1 MIHIKSENLPIFKG
15 QLYLCLAD
23 SHEEIQEYFKDEVFD
38 EISTANG
45 LATIFNFRGKV
56 SYALCVICFNKYKPN
71 IGVIAHEAIHL
82 AQFVCDHIGYEA
94 KPESDEIYS
103 HLTQYFTDR
112 YINFLKSIGK
122 FELFCK

>member
-15 QLYLCLAD
+15 KFYMCFSD
-23 SHEEIQEYFKDEVFD
+23 SHEEVQSYFKNDVFD
-38 EISTANG
+38 EIETAHG
-45 LATIFNFRGKV
+45 LAPIFDFRGRV
-56 SYALCVICFNKYKPN
+56 SFSLCIISPAKFKPTF
-71 IGVIAHEAIHL
+71 GVIAHEAVHL

-122 FELFCK
+122 FELFC

>member
-1 MIHIKSENLPIFKG
+1 MCFS
-15 QLYLCLAD
+15 D
-23 SHEEIQEYFKDEVFD
+23 SPEEIQDYFKNEVFD
-38 EISTANG
+38 EINSAHG
-45 LATIFNFRGKV
+45 LASIFDFRGSV
-56 SYALCVICFNKYKPN
+56 SFVLCIICPDKYKPS

-94 KPESDEIYS
+94 KSDSDEIYS

-112 YINFLKSIGK
+112 YIDFLKRIGK